1 MNILTESKKDKD
13 ILMEKY
19 NIEQL
24 LRDGN
29 AVQFHP
35 LGSSMWPLFVYPKD
49 EAIVVPVEPG
59 RFKRGDVCLY
69 RGLSGNLIIH
79 RVYKR
84 KGNMLYMVGDH
95 QTEIEGPIESKDALG
110 IMTHYI
116 RNGKKHVSLAA
127 VLLQHR
133 RFSIHHQAAAQ
144 LPTPVRSHLTAV

>member
-1 MNILTESKKDKD
+1 
-13 ILMEKY
+13 MEKY

-49 EAIVVPVEPG
+49 EAIVVPVEAG

-116 RNGKKHVSLAA
+116 RNGKKHSASNPIYC
-127 VLLQHR
+127 LLSR
-133 RFSIHHQAAAQ
+133 IWLLLRPFRKSIITFGSRIKR
-144 LPTPVRSHLTAV
+144 LF